1 MENAK
6 KHQAQQLKAAAA
18 EEASAKS
25 STASAADRSPSP
37 AIAVVAVK
45 PATAADGD
53 VQEGDDPSPS
63 GGKKVFSRLGPK
75 LTVSDRLGSPVAP
88 TAPAAESKPASK
100 HR

>member
-6 KHQAQQLKAAAA
+6 KHHEQQLKAAA
-18 EEASAKS
+18 EEASAKF

-45 PATAADGD
+45 PAVADGD
-53 VQEGDDPSPS
+53 VKEGDDPSPS

-75 LTVSDRLGSPVAP
+75 LTVSDRLGSPVAS
-88 TAPAAESKPASK
+88 TAAESKPASK